1 MRKREKIRPKRV
13 WFFKS
18 YYGGRDLFRGKV
30 CFSCLFQK
38 RRGET
43 KGSSHFGEVSA
54 FLLCFFILF
63 FIFLSPQPKVLF
75 LMWMDEICICIL
87 RCLFNEVFSK
97 MMAVFS
103 SFFECELYDD

>member
-1 MRKREKIRPKRV
+1 MRKREKGGPKRV

-54 FLLCFFILF
+54 FLLCFFF
-63 FIFLSPQPKVLF
+63 FVFYISLTLAEGSVPHV
-75 LMWMDEICICIL
+75 DE
-87 RCLFNEVFSK
+87 
-97 MMAVFS
+97 
-103 SFFECELYDD
+103 